1 MNDWLLLVFSL
12 SACTF
17 GNVVRKFYVSRGSNL
32 HTAGFLYTAITS
44 LVAAL
49 TLIIINGF
57 GDASGFTV
65 WLGIAFGALT
75 AFQSITN
82 IIALHTGPLSY
93 TTVIISFSTLISALS
108 GLLFFDESIAVSQ
121 IIGIALM
128 LVSFVLAVNKDGGEK
143 RASAVWLITCILAFF
158 STGFIGVLQKVHQNT
173 EYKGEIGAFLVVAFF
188 TSAVISFA
196 VMAVLSKK
204 ERAFYKEIPKGSL
217 LYLLLGCMA
226 IGGICAA
233 LNNKWNLYLSGVID
247 SAVFFPVVNG
257 GGLVLTTLAALLVFK
272 EKLTRKQWVGLIFG
286 IDSVIFLCNPFA

>member
-1 MNDWLLLVFSL
+1 M
-12 SACTF
+12 
-17 GNVVRKFYVSRGSNL
+17 
-32 HTAGFLYTAITS
+32 
-44 LVAAL
+44 
-49 TLIIINGF
+49 
-57 GDASGFTV
+57 
-65 WLGIAFGALT
+65 
-75 AFQSITN
+75 
-82 IIALHTGPLSY
+82 
-93 TTVIISFSTLISALS
+93 
-108 GLLFFDESIAVSQ
+108 
-121 IIGIALM
+121 
-128 LVSFVLAVNKDGGEK
+128 
-143 RASAVWLITCILAFF
+143 
-158 STGFIGVLQKVHQNT
+158 HQNT

-286 IDSVIFLCNPFA
+286 IASVIFLCNPFA